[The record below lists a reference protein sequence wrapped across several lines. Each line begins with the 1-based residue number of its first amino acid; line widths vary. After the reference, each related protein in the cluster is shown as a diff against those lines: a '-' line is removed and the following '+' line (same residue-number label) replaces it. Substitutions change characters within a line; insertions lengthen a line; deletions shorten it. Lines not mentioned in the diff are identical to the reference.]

1 MRKPVFLFLKNIVTL
16 SLVLFLMACGKDDEP
31 TITPDP
37 DPEGFLGEIDFIKT
51 IGGSLNDDIVSVV
64 QANDG
69 NFVFMGTTE
78 SSNGDVTGKTGD
90 DDDFWLIKTTP
101 EGALI
106 FNKVY
111 GGSETDKA
119 TNLIKTSDGGYIVC
133 GYSSSNDGDVSGN
146 EGFQDYWITKLDA
159 QGNITW
165 EKNYGFAGTDQAL
178 KIIETSNGGYFTT
191 GFFDVTA
198 SGNQGNDD
206 GAALAPSGNPNRGA
220 LHGVGEFW
228 GILMDSNGDKVWR
241 RYFGGS
247 NNDRSYDVIETATG
261 GFLMVGQSESTDF
274 DIIDDKGSYDFW
286 VVHVSATGDKLWT
299 KSFGGSEIDQ
309 GFGITNDAD
318 GNYIMVG
325 DTRSTNGDVTTSNGN
340 ADAWVIKFNPN
351 GDLIWQKTFGG
362 AAFDSAK
369 SITPLQNGDFAI
381 AGNTRS
387 NIDGFVN
394 KGQND
399 AWVFIIDTNGSLK
412 FNYVIGGSNLDFAN
426 DVIETQDGKLVLVG
440 STESNNGDI
449 SENKGLVDAL
459 IIKIK

>member
-1 MRKPVFLFLKNIVTL
+1 MRKIVPLFLNLAVIATIAISFV
-16 SLVLFLMACGKDDEP
+16 ACGNDDEP
-31 TITPDP
+31 TTTPEP
-37 DPEGFLGEIDFIKT
+37 IPESFLGELDFVKT
-51 IGGSLNDDIVSVV
+51 MGGNLNDNIVSVV

-69 NFVFMGTTE
+69 NYVFMGTTE
-78 SSNGDVTGKTGD
+78 SSNGDITGKTGD

-101 EGALI
+101 EGIPI

-119 TNLIKTSDGGYIVC
+119 TNLIKTSDGGFIVC
-133 GYSSSNDGDVSGN
+133 GFSASSDGDVSGN

-165 EKNYGFAGTDQAL
+165 EKNYGFAGADQAL

-206 GAALAPSGNPNRGA
+206 GAAPAGDDNTRGA

-228 GILMDSNGDKVWR
+228 GILMDSNGNKVWR

-261 GFLMVGQSESTDF
+261 GFLMVGQSESNDF

-286 VVHVSATGDKLWT
+286 IVNVSATGEKLWT

-309 GFGITNDAD
+309 GFGITSDGN

-340 ADAWVIKFNPN
+340 ADAWVIKFNPEGN
-351 GDLIWQKTFGG
+351 LIWQKSFGG
-362 AAFDSAK
+362 TAFDSAK
-369 SITPLQNGDFAI
+369 AITPLQNGDFAI

-387 NIDGFVN
+387 SIDGFIN

-399 AWVFIIDTNGSLK
+399 AWVFIIDTNGNLK
-412 FNYVIGGSNLDFAN
+412 FNYVVGGSNLDFAN
-426 DVIETQDGKLVLVG
+426 DVIETQDGKLIVVG
-440 STESNNGDI
+440 SSESNDADI
-449 SENKGLVDAL
+449 TENKGLEDAL
-459 IIKIK
+459 LIKIK

>member
-1 MRKPVFLFLKNIVTL
+1 MRKIAPSLFTL
-16 SLVLFLMACGKDDEP
+16 IFILTITISFVSCGNDDEP
-31 TITPDP
+31 STTTEPI
-37 DPEGFLGEIDFIKT
+37 PEGFLGELDFVKT
-51 IGGSLNDDIVSVV
+51 MGGSLNDNIVSVV

-69 NFVFMGTTE
+69 NYIFMGTTE
-78 SSNGDVTGKTGD
+78 SSNGDVTDKTGD

-101 EGALI
+101 EGSLI

-133 GYSSSNDGDVSGN
+133 GYSASSNGDVSGN

-165 EKNYGFAGTDQAL
+165 EKNYGFAGADQAL

-206 GAALAPSGNPNRGA
+206 GAAPTGGGDDTREA

-228 GILMDSNGDKVWR
+228 GILMDSNGEKVWR
-241 RYFGGS
+241 RFFGGS

-261 GFLMVGQSESTDF
+261 GFLMIGHSESNDF
-274 DIIDDKGSYDFW
+274 DIEDDKGSYDFW
-286 VVHVSATGDKLWT
+286 VVNVSATGDKLWT

-309 GFGITNDAD
+309 GFAITSDGN

-325 DTRSTNGDVTTSNGN
+325 DTRSTDGDVTATNGN
-340 ADAWVIKFNPN
+340 ADAWVIKFNPEGN
-351 GDLIWQKTFGG
+351 LIWQKSFGG
-362 AAFDSAK
+362 TAFDSAK
-369 SITPLQNGDFAI
+369 AITPLQNGDFAI

-387 NIDGFVN
+387 SIDGFTN

-399 AWVFIIDTNGSLK
+399 AWLFIIDTNGNLK
-412 FNYVIGGSNLDFAN
+412 FNYVVGGSSLDFAN
-426 DVIETQDGKLVLVG
+426 DVFETQDGKLLVVG
-440 STESNNGDI
+440 STESNDADI
-449 SENKGLVDAL
+449 PENKGLEDAL